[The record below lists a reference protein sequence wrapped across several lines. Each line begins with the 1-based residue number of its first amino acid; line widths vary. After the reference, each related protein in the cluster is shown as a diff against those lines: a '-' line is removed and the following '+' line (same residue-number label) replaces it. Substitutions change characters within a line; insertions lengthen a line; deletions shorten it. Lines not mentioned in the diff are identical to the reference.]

1 MIEPSET
8 TLKKN
13 CLRFC
18 CHSTK
23 ERFSAEAAPFQGY
36 LMADEQNRVSFT
48 ADAKLF
54 DWCFVADQL
63 ATSALL
69 EQGPNGNWVESSSKI
84 EYVKAGG
91 RP

>member
-1 MIEPSET
+1 
-8 TLKKN
+8 
-13 CLRFC
+13 
-18 CHSTK
+18 
-23 ERFSAEAAPFQGY
+23 
-36 LMADEQNRVSFT
+36 MADEQNHESFT
-48 ADAKLF
+48 ADAILF